1 VAAQQFSLGS
11 CGLLFAN
18 DQAEYPMRL
27 RLLVVSLGLATS
39 LAAFAFMSGCK
50 EKPAATVE
58 EVNKLD
64 AKSAEAPNPV
74 EDPRFQDFFDRVRAY
89 KKIHDA
95 ANARVPSLKETSDPK
110 EVSRREKALADEIRV
125 QRAGAQQGD
134 VFSPA
139 AAKEIGLVVAEDFNA
154 RPARIQKAI
163 LVEVPVKVPP
173 AINTD
178 YPTTLPLATVPPG
191 LLLKLPT
198 LPEELEYR
206 FLGRHLILRDI
217 KANLI
222 VDFIPDVVPAAP
234 AKTAGRE
241 AHP

>member
-1 VAAQQFSLGS
+1 
-11 CGLLFAN
+11 
-18 DQAEYPMRL
+18 MRL
-27 RLLVVSLGLATS
+27 RSLVGSLGLGTS
-39 LAAFAFMSGCK
+39 LAAFLCICACK
-50 EKPAATVE
+50 EKPAATIK

-64 AKSAEAPNPV
+64 EKSTEAPKPV
-74 EDPRFQDFFDRVRAY
+74 EDQRFKDFFDRVRAY
-89 KKIHDA
+89 MKIHDTA
-95 ANARVPSLKETSDPK
+95 EARVPSLKETSDPK
-110 EVSRREKALADEIRV
+110 QVSGRERALADQIRV
-125 QRAGAQQGD
+125 ERAGAQQGD
-134 VFSPA
+134 VFSPS
-139 AAKEIGLVVAEDFNA
+139 AAKEIGIVVADDFNE
-154 RPARIQKAI
+154 RPLRDQKAI

-173 AINTD
+173 SINTD

-222 VDFIPDVVPAAP
+222 VDFIPDVVPAVP
-234 AKTAGRE
+234 AKTAGRG

>member
-1 VAAQQFSLGS
+1 
-11 CGLLFAN
+11 
-18 DQAEYPMRL
+18 MRL
-27 RLLVVSLGLATS
+27 CLLILVIFVTTFPFVA
-39 LAAFAFMSGCK
+39 GCK
-50 EKPAATVE
+50 EKPAATVK
-58 EVNKLD
+58 EVNALD
-64 AKSAEAPNPV
+64 AKSADAPNPV
-74 EDPRFQDFFDRVRAY
+74 EDPRFKEFFDHVRAY
-89 KKIHDA
+89 VKIHDTA
-95 ANARVPSLKETSDPK
+95 DARVPSLKETSDPRQ
-110 EVSRREKALADEIRV
+110 VSGREKALADEIRV
-125 QRAGAQQGD
+125 ERAGAHQGD

-139 AAKEIGLVVAEDFNA
+139 AAKEIGDIVAEDFNV
-154 RPARIQKAI
+154 RPLQDQKAI
-163 LVEVPVKVPP
+163 LIEVPMKVPP

-178 YPTTLPLATVPPG
+178 YPTTMPLATVPPG

-222 VDFIPDVVPAAP
+222 VDFIPDAVPAAP

>member
-1 VAAQQFSLGS
+1 
-11 CGLLFAN
+11 
-18 DQAEYPMRL
+18 M
-27 RLLVVSLGLATS
+27 
-39 LAAFAFMSGCK
+39 
-50 EKPAATVE
+50 
-58 EVNKLD
+58 
-64 AKSAEAPNPV
+64 
-74 EDPRFQDFFDRVRAY
+74 
-89 KKIHDA
+89 
-95 ANARVPSLKETSDPK
+95 PSLKETSDPK
-110 EVSRREKALADEIRV
+110 QVSGREKALAEEIRV
-125 QRAGAQQGD
+125 ERAGAHQGD
-134 VFSPA
+134 VFSPSA
-139 AAKEIGLVVAEDFNA
+139 AREIGLIVAADFNG
-154 RPARIQKAI
+154 RPLRIQKAI

-234 AKTAGRE
+234 ARAAGRE

>member
-1 VAAQQFSLGS
+1 VFIA
-11 CGLLFAN
+11 
-18 DQAEYPMRL
+18 
-27 RLLVVSLGLATS
+27 
-39 LAAFAFMSGCK
+39 GCK

-64 AKSAEAPNPV
+64 VKSGEAPNPV
-74 EDPRFQDFFDRVRAY
+74 EDPRFKDFFDRVRAY
-89 KKIHDA
+89 MKIHDA

-134 VFSPA
+134 VFSPS
-139 AAKEIGLVVAEDFNA
+139 AAKEIGVVVAEDFKA
-154 RPARIQKAI
+154 RPARIQQAI

-178 YPTTLPLATVPPG
+178 YPTTLPLASVPPG

-198 LPEELEYR
+198 LPEALEYR

-222 VDFIPDVVPAAP
+222 VDFIPDVVPAGP
-234 AKTAGRE
+234 AKAAGRE

>member
-1 VAAQQFSLGS
+1 
-11 CGLLFAN
+11 
-18 DQAEYPMRL
+18 MRPG
-27 RLLVVSLGLATS
+27 LLVVSLGAGTS
-39 LAAFAFMSGCK
+39 LAAFLFMSGCK
-50 EKPAATVE
+50 EKPATTIR

-64 AKSAEAPNPV
+64 EKSAEAPKPV
-74 EDPRFQDFFDRVRAY
+74 EDPRFKDFFDHVRAY
-89 KKIHDA
+89 MQIHNTA
-95 ANARVPSLKETSDPK
+95 EARVPSLKETSDPK
-110 EVSRREKALADEIRV
+110 QVSGREKALANEIRV
-125 QRAGAQQGD
+125 ERAGARQGD
-134 VFSPA
+134 VFSPSA
-139 AAKEIGLVVAEDFNA
+139 AREIGIVVAEDFNG
-154 RPARIQKAI
+154 RPLRDQKAI

-178 YPTTLPLATVPPG
+178 YPTTLPLATVPPS

-222 VDFIPDVVPAAP
+222 VDFIPDVVPAGP
-234 AKTAGRE
+234 AKTAGRG

>member
-1 VAAQQFSLGS
+1 
-11 CGLLFAN
+11 
-18 DQAEYPMRL
+18 MRL
-27 RLLVVSLGLATS
+27 RQRALVVSLGFASS
-39 LAAFAFMSGCK
+39 LAAFPLISACQ
-50 EKPAATVE
+50 EKPAATIKE
-58 EVNKLD
+58 ANRLD

-74 EDPRFQDFFDRVRAY
+74 EDPRFKDFFDHVRAY

-95 ANARVPSLKETSDPK
+95 ADARVPSLEETSDPK
-110 EVSRREKALADEIRV
+110 EVSGREKALANEIRV
-125 QRAGAQQGD
+125 ERAGARQGD

-139 AAKEIGLVVAEDFNA
+139 AAREIGIVVAEDFHG
-154 RPARIQKAI
+154 RPLRDQKAI

-178 YPTTLPLATVPPG
+178 YPTTLPLATVPPS

-222 VDFIPDVVPAAP
+222 VDFIPNVVPAGP
-234 AKTAGRE
+234 AATAGHE

>member
-1 VAAQQFSLGS
+1 
-11 CGLLFAN
+11 
-18 DQAEYPMRL
+18 MRL
-27 RLLVVSLGLATS
+27 RLLVGTLGFATS
-39 LAAFAFMSGCK
+39 VAASVLMAGCK
-50 EKPAATVE
+50 EEPAATVK

-64 AKSAEAPNPV
+64 AKSAEAPNPI
-74 EDPRFQDFFDRVRAY
+74 DPRFKDFFDHVRAY
-89 KKIHDA
+89 LKIHQTAD
-95 ANARVPSLKETSDPK
+95 ARVPSLKETSEPK
-110 EVSRREKALADEIRV
+110 QVSAREKALADEIRV
-125 QRAGAQQGD
+125 ERAGAQQGD
-134 VFSPA
+134 VFSVS
-139 AAKEIGLVVAEDFNA
+139 AAKEIGVIVAEDFKS
-154 RPARIQKAI
+154 RPLSDQKAI

-178 YPTTLPLATVPPG
+178 YPTALPLATVPPS

-234 AKTAGRE
+234 ARTAGRE

>member
-1 VAAQQFSLGS
+1 MKL
-11 CGLLFAN
+11 
-18 DQAEYPMRL
+18 PMRFHL
-27 RLLVVSLGLATS
+27 PVVSLSVVSFLV
-39 LAAFAFMSGCK
+39 AFLFIAGCK
-50 EKPAATVE
+50 ERPAATVN

-64 AKSAEAPNPV
+64 VKSAEAPNPV
-74 EDPRFQDFFDRVRAY
+74 EDPRFKDFFDHVRAY
-89 KKIHDA
+89 MKIHDA
-95 ANARVPSLKETSDPK
+95 ADARVPSLKETSDPNQ
-110 EVSRREKALADEIRV
+110 VSAREKALGDEIRV
-125 QRAGAQQGD
+125 ERPGAQQGD
-134 VFSPA
+134 VFTQA
-139 AAKEIGLVVAEDFNA
+139 AATEIGRVIAEDFNG
-154 RPARIQKAI
+154 RPLSAQKAI

-178 YPTTLPLATVPPG
+178 YPTTLPLATVPPN

-198 LPEELEYR
+198 LPDDLEYR

-234 AKTAGRE
+234 AAAAGRE